1 MADRLAFEQVAPRR
15 AEAADGTSVELVD
28 RHHAQLHGPLGTWLV
43 ELGPG
48 DDEDWF
54 SIRVYG
60 DTLVRAGGDA
70 DEQAREDALAV
81 LVAGIKALRV
91 RVGVDQVFDDAD

>member
-1 MADRLAFEQVAPRR
+1 MAEPRAFEQVAPRR
-15 AEAADGTSVELVD
+15 AEAADGTIVELVD

-48 DDEDWF
+48 GDEDWF

-60 DTLVRAGGDA
+60 DTLLRAGGDA
-70 DEQAREDALAV
+70 DEQTRAQALAA

-91 RVGVDQVFDDAD
+91 RVGVDQVLDDAD